1 MQHELAVLEG
11 DPAGDPAESNE
22 TMDESDEPLEVDM
35 GVQMG
40 CFEEGPAPGPP
51 SRKVGHTH
59 SLAADSI
66 RRYCTVASTIAQAI
80 AAGLQVGGLQDSPE
94 PRLDKQHC
102 LCLKCI
108 QRAVVVA

>member
-40 CFEEGPAPGPP
+40 CFEESPAPGPHP
-51 SRKVGHTH
+51 RKAGHTH
-59 SLAADSI
+59 SLAPDSI
-66 RRYCTVASTIAQAI
+66 LGDDVPLRQPLPRR
-80 AAGLQVGGLQDSPE
+80 
-94 PRLDKQHC
+94 
-102 LCLKCI
+102 
-108 QRAVVVA
+108 